1 MHSIA
6 LQARLHYTPL
16 RAMKKKRIIKGKGLA
31 PWDSRV
37 LGLDASLSKY
47 RIDRISAARGA
58 GKLVWCWTNTSA
70 NAAFQNTNTI
80 TYICIKMQIQ
90 MYEEIQ
96 RMQICEFDSKYRRR
110 RRSKKAGAVR
120 RRRRGVA
127 QHIFSKPFYLYF
139 CNGVCLYLCCTTSTD
154 LYF

>member
-1 MHSIA
+1 M
-6 LQARLHYTPL
+6 LHGT
-16 RAMKKKRIIKGKGLA
+16 AES
-31 PWDSRV
+31 W
-37 LGLDASLSKY
+37 DASLSKY

-120 RRRRGVA
+120 RRRRSVA

-139 CNGVCLYLCCTTSTD
+139 CNGVCLYMCCTTSTD